1 MDQLNA
7 NTDGWEIAVDRL
19 NLREPIVKEA
29 FGSVWRALLGRS
41 RGRPGNRTAAA
52 KCYLRKNFFLGLS
65 FVQSLIELSFINF
78 LRVSSQ

>member
-1 MDQLNA
+1 MDQLNT

-41 RGRPGNRTAAA
+41 TAADLEIA
-52 KCYLRKNFFLGLS
+52 RLLLNATYVSPFF
-65 FVQSLIELSFINF
+65 
-78 LRVSSQ
+78 

>member
-41 RGRPGNRTAAA
+41 TAADLEIA
-52 KCYLRKNFFLGLS
+52 QLLLNAT
-65 FVQSLIELSFINF
+65 
-78 LRVSSQ
+78 